1 MKRRA
6 FVTFLSGAA
15 AWPLVARAQQQT
27 IPVIGYLNTRGATDD
42 LHLVAAFRQGLRD
55 VGFVEGQNVAIEYR
69 WADAQYDR
77 LPALATDLVERR
89 VALIFAGPLP
99 ATLAAKAA
107 TSTIPI
113 IFANGNDPVQY
124 GLVASLNRPAGNI
137 TGVSF
142 LVNLLIAKQLDLL
155 HQTVPKAA
163 TIAFLV
169 NPNNPNAGSDTKQVL
184 SAADTLVRKILIL
197 EASTSDD
204 IDQAFST
211 MTRQQVG
218 ALLIQSDAF
227 FTARNEKLVALTTR
241 DAIPAIFYD
250 RQFAASGGLM
260 SYGASNRD
268 AYQTAGSYAGR
279 ILKGEKPADLSV
291 QQATKVEL
299 FLNLKTAKALG
310 ITMPTGLLVG
320 ADEVIE

>member
-1 MKRRA
+1 MRRRE
-6 FVTFLSGAA
+6 FVKWASGAVV
-15 AWPLVARAQQQT
+15 WPLTARAQQPAM
-27 IPVIGYLNTRGATDD
+27 PVIGYLTTRGATDD
-42 LHLVAAFRQGLRD
+42 LQLTAAFHQGLKEI
-55 VGFVEGQNVAIEYR
+55 GFVEGQNVAIEYR
-69 WADAQYDR
+69 WADGQYDR
-77 LPALATDLVERR
+77 LPALASDLVGRQ
-89 VALIFAGPLP
+89 VSLIFAGPLP

-113 IFANGNDPVQY
+113 VFANGNDPVAY
-124 GLVASLNRPAGNI
+124 GLVASLNRPAGNV

-142 LVNLLIAKQLDLL
+142 LVNLLMAKQLEVL

-184 SAADTLVRKILIL
+184 SAADTLGRKILTL
-197 EASTSDD
+197 EASTADD
-204 IDQAFST
+204 IEQAFSM

-218 ALLIQSDAF
+218 GLLIHADAF
-227 FTARNEKLVALTTR
+227 FTSRNEQLVALTTR
-241 DAIPAIFYD
+241 DAIPAIFYF

-260 SYGASNRD
+260 SYGASIRD

-299 FLNLKTAKALG
+299 FINLKTAKALG
-310 ITMPTGLLVG
+310 ITMPTGLLVR